1 MSVLLKKCI
10 EQCKFSVDIMC
21 EWNCVSQA
29 VVKSSCFSMLS
40 VVGGF
45 QDWGIGKGEVYRM
58 VSHDH

>member
-1 MSVLLKKCI
+1 
-10 EQCKFSVDIMC
+10 MC